1 MRKLLQ
7 YFLRGL
13 IVLTPIALTGY
24 VFWAVFRT
32 VDGWFDFRYPGI
44 GFLVTIVAVTL
55 IGFLSTHVLT
65 RGVVGLFEHALDRLP
80 LVRLLHN
87 SLRDLASAVV
97 GQGRRFDRPVLVQ
110 IAPGGARFV
119 GFVTRDALDT
129 LGLPGEVAVYLPQ
142 SYNFAGQLV
151 LVARESVQA
160 LPTASSETLAFVVS
174 GGISGA
180 TESQSGRTL
189 PR

>member
-32 VDGWFDFRYPGI
+32 VDGWFDFRYPGL
-44 GFLVTIVAVTL
+44 GFLVTIVAVTF
-55 IGFLSTHVLT
+55 IGFLSSHVLT
-65 RGVVGLFEHALDRLP
+65 RGIVALFEGLLDRLP
-80 LVRLLHN
+80 FVRLLHT
-87 SLRDLASAVV
+87 SLRDLASAFV
-97 GQGRRFDRPVLVQ
+97 GPGKRFDRPVIVE
-110 IAPGGARFV
+110 IVPGGARVV
-119 GFVTRDALDT
+119 GFVTRDALDA
-129 LGLPGEVAVYLPQ
+129 LGLPGHVAVYLPQ

-151 LVARESVQA
+151 VVAKDSVQA

-180 TESQSGRTL
+180 TEPQSGRA
-189 PR
+189 

>member
-1 MRKLLQ
+1 MRKLFQ

-32 VDGWFDFRYPGI
+32 VDGWFDFRYPGL
-44 GFLVTIVAVTL
+44 GFLVTLAAVTL
-55 IGFLSTHVLT
+55 IGFLSSHVLT

-151 LVARESVQA
+151 LVARESVVP
-160 LPTASSETLAFVVS
+160 LPMASSETLAFVVS

-180 TESQSGRTL
+180 NSGSA

>member
-1 MRKLLQ
+1 MGKLLQ

-13 IVLTPIALTGY
+13 IVLAPIALTGY
-24 VFWAVFRT
+24 VFWVVFHT
-32 VDGWFDFRYPGI
+32 VDGWFKFKYPGI
-44 GFLVTIVAVTL
+44 GFLVTLVAVTL
-55 IGFLSTHVLT
+55 IGFLSSHVLT
-65 RGVVGLFEHALDRLP
+65 RGVVAIFERMLDRLP
-80 LVRLLHN
+80 FVRLLHT

-110 IAPGGARFV
+110 LAPGGARFV
-119 GFVTRDALDT
+119 GFVTRDALPT
-129 LGLPGEVAVYLPQ
+129 LGLPGQVAVYLPQ

-151 LVARESVQA
+151 VVAKESVQA

-180 TESQSGRTL
+180 SSGPTGK
-189 PR
+189 P